1 MFTPAGERVSQLQCP
16 PESKRDIGPNLEPM
30 TDSNDAVDARIVG
43 NRYRLERE
51 VGRGGMGAVWLGM
64 DTLLRRPVAL
74 KQIGQLPGEDEPDAA
89 RVRREAR
96 VSAMLNHEH
105 VVAVFDL
112 VESDDQPWLVME
124 YLESENLAQRIRREG
139 PATPDEAAALVT
151 QAADA
156 LAAAHR
162 AGIVPRD
169 VKPRNMLVTRDGL
182 LKLGDFGIARAKS
195 DVTLTQAGFVTG
207 SPSYLAPEVAAGQS
221 ATPASDVWSLG
232 ATLFHVVEGEPPYD
246 ASENLMGTLYRIVH
260 EEPPRSDRAG
270 WLEPLLRATMHRD
283 PQARWTADQ
292 VATFLDRG
300 PTSAPHVESTQVMAA
315 VPATDT
321 APRPAVA
328 APVST
333 PAQPAEPVHAA
344 DLAPDPTHSGG
355 DRNRRTP
362 VVLLAVVAA
371 VLAVVLG
378 GWLLTRGDD
387 SPGTGSSSG
396 NGTTKGSTSPTK
408 SSEKPSDAGPTAQ
421 GMEDFA
427 ATYLATVTEDPAT
440 TWKQLTPAFQDKS
453 GGFQSYEGFWGTID
467 SATLL
472 SATGDPE
479 NMTVNY
485 RVKYDKADGST
496 STSDVTLKL
505 DYQDGQY
512 LIADEL

>member
-1 MFTPAGERVSQLQCP
+1 
-16 PESKRDIGPNLEPM
+16 M
-30 TDSNDAVDARIVG
+30 TDSNDTVDARVVAD
-43 NRYRLERE
+43 RYRLERE

-64 DTLLRRPVAL
+64 DLLLDRPVAL
-74 KQIGQLPGEDEPDAA
+74 KQIGNLPGQDEPDAA

-124 YLESENLAQRIRREG
+124 YLESDNLAQRIRREG
-139 PATPDEAAALVT
+139 PASPDEAAALMT

-162 AGIVPRD
+162 AGIVHRD
-169 VKPRNMLVTRDGL
+169 VKPSNMLVTRDGL

-195 DVTLTQAGFVTG
+195 DVTLTQAGLVTG
-207 SPSYLAPEVAAGQS
+207 SPSYLAPEVAAGQGAS
-221 ATPASDVWSLG
+221 TASDVWSLG
-232 ATLFHVVEGEPPYD
+232 ATLYHLVEGAPPYD

-260 EEPPRSDRAG
+260 EEPPRSKRAG
-270 WLEPLLRATMHRD
+270 WLDPLLRATMHRD

-300 PTSAPHVESTQVMAA
+300 PSADTSRSQSTQVMAA
-315 VPATDT
+315 VPLTDT

-328 APVST
+328 ATT
-333 PAQPAEPVHAA
+333 PTPAEPATPVSPA
-344 DLAPDPTHSGG
+344 DLAPDPARPGSG
-355 DRNRRTP
+355 RNRSRRVP
-362 VVLLAVVAA
+362 VVLIAVAA
-371 VLAVVLG
+371 TVLAVLLG
-378 GWLLTRGDD
+378 GWLLTRGGDD
-387 SPGTGSSSG
+387 TPAASSDS
-396 NGTTKGSTSPTK
+396 GTTKGSSSPSKSTK
-408 SSEKPSDAGPTAQ
+408 ASSDPGPTAQ

-427 ATYLATVTEDPAT
+427 GSYLATVTEDPAT

-453 GGFQSYEGFWGTID
+453 GGFKSYEGFWGTVD
-467 SATLL
+467 SATLV

-479 NMTVNY
+479 NMTVSYKVNY
-485 RVKYDKADGST
+485 DMADGST
-496 STSDVTLKL
+496 KTGDVTLKL
-505 DYQDGQY
+505 DYQDGHY

>member
-1 MFTPAGERVSQLQCP
+1 
-16 PESKRDIGPNLEPM
+16 M

-74 KQIGQLPGEDEPDAA
+74 KQIGKLPGEDEPDAA

-112 VESDDQPWLVME
+112 VESGEQPWLVME

-139 PATPDEAAALVT
+139 PAEPDEAARLVT

-162 AGIVPRD
+162 AGIVHRD
-169 VKPRNMLVTRDGL
+169 VKPSNMLVTRDGL

-232 ATLFHVVEGEPPYD
+232 ATLYHVVEGEPPYD

-260 EEPPRSDRAG
+260 EEPPRSARAG

-292 VATFLDRG
+292 VATYLDRG
-300 PTSAPHVESTQVMAA
+300 PTAAARRAESTQVMAA
-315 VPATDT
+315 VPLTDT
-321 APRPAVA
+321 APRAAVT

-333 PAQPAEPVHAA
+333 PAQPADAVSAA
-344 DLAPDPTHSGG
+344 DLAPDPTRSGSGG
-355 DRNRRTP
+355 NGSRRVP
-362 VVLLAVVAA
+362 VVLLAVAA
-371 VLAVVLG
+371 IVLAVLLG

-387 SPGTGSSSG
+387 TPRAGSTTGSE
-396 NGTTKGSTSPTK
+396 STRK
-408 SSEKPSDAGPTAQ
+408 SSSAPTSSDAPSDAGPTAQ

-427 ATYLATVTEDPAT
+427 ASYLATVTEDPAT
-440 TWKQLTPAFQDKS
+440 TWEQLTPAFQDKS
-453 GGFQSYEGFWGTID
+453 GGFKSYEGFWGTID
-467 SATLL
+467 SATPV

-479 NMTVNY
+479 NMTVTY

-505 DYQDGQY
+505 EYRDGQY